1 MTEAARYGL
10 RLLHALQPYY
20 GRGLNVGEGGAHGYA
35 RRAGSGPMK
44 EVACTTV
51 SILCQSE

>member
-1 MTEAARYGL
+1 MTEAARDGL
-10 RLLHALQPYY
+10 LLLHALQRTT
-20 GRGLNVGEGGAHGYA
+20 GGGLNVGEGGAHGYA